1 LYIKR
6 RKETSINFTAVTCK
20 DAASFKQLITKTGL
34 KNVYMLCCPNC
45 SQLCAKLN
53 SIIEPKSGVT
63 MLNNNEQLPTM
74 WVTLFNAV
82 FINHDE
88 QVDNFCCAY
97 LGHHLFLQVG

>member
-1 LYIKR
+1 M
-6 RKETSINFTAVTCK
+6 S
-20 DAASFKQLITKTGL
+20 
-34 KNVYMLCCPNC
+34 MLCCPNC

-53 SIIEPKSGVT
+53 TLIEPESGVI